1 MKQTPKGL
9 EVGCWLGE
17 RNTLRVELHRQ
28 CATEWGK
35 ARGGGWVRGTLPQYS
50 YTGNV
55 PLNGERGLYPEVPVF
70 EPEIWCV
77 SFFQYLNTSFISDV
91 LGKNLLLK

>member
-17 RNTLRVELHRQ
+17 GNTLRVELHSQ
-28 CATEWGK
+28 CATE
-35 ARGGGWVRGTLPQYS
+35 RGER
-50 YTGNV
+50 
-55 PLNGERGLYPEVPVF
+55 GERGLYPEVPVF